1 MKGVILMEDSKIIEL
16 YFERSEQAIPETEK
30 KYGAY
35 CKTVAKNIL
44 GNEEDAEECLNDAY
58 LAVWNS
64 IPPAVPEKLSLFLG
78 KIIRNLSLNRYRK
91 NKTQKHGGNETAV
104 VFEEI
109 DEVVSGN
116 DDVEKGYESREFLAA
131 VNEFLG
137 TLTEEKRSIFIC
149 RYWYF
154 DSIEDIA
161 KRFGKKESGI
171 YSSLE
176 RTRKKLRKY
185 LSERGY
191 EI

>member
-1 MKGVILMEDSKIIEL
+1 MEDSKIIEL
-16 YFERSEQAIPETEK
+16 YFERSEQAIPETAK

-44 GNEEDAEECLNDAY
+44 GSEEDAEECLNDTYFA
-58 LAVWNS
+58 AWNS
-64 IPPAVPEKLSLFLG
+64 IPPAVPEKLVLFLG
-78 KIIRNLSLNRYRK
+78 KITRNLSLNRYRK
-91 NKTQKHGGNETAV
+91 DKTEKRGGKETSA
-104 VFEEI
+104 VFEEME
-109 DEVVSGN
+109 EVVSGN
-116 DDVEKGYESREFLAA
+116 DDIEKNFERREVLSA

-137 TLTEEKRSIFIC
+137 TLPEEKRSIFIC

-161 KRFGKKESGI
+161 KRFGRKESGI
-171 YSSLE
+171 YSELE

>member
-1 MKGVILMEDSKIIEL
+1 MEDSKIIEL
-16 YFERSEQAIPETEK
+16 YFERSEQAIPETAE

-35 CKTVAKNIL
+35 CKTIAKNIL
-44 GNEEDAEECLNDAY
+44 QNEEDAEECLNDTYFA
-58 LAVWNS
+58 AWNS
-64 IPPAVPEKLSLFLG
+64 IPPAVPEKLSIFLG
-78 KIIRNLSLNRYRK
+78 KIARNLSLNRYRK
-91 NKTQKHGGNETAV
+91 NKTQKRGGKEISV
-104 VFEEI
+104 VFEEME
-109 DEVVSGN
+109 EVVSGS
-116 DDVEKGYESREFLAA
+116 DDIEKNYERREVLLA

-137 TLTEEKRSIFIC
+137 TLPEEKRSIFIC

-154 DSIEDIA
+154 DSTEDIA
-161 KRFGKKESGI
+161 KRFGMKENGI